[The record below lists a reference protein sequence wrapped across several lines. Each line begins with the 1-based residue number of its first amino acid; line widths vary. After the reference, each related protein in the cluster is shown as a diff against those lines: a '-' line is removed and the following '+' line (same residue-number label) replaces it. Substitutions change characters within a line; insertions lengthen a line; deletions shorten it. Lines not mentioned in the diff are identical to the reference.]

1 MSGSLGSLNIQLG
14 LNSIQF
20 SQGLG
25 QARKSV
31 QNFANNTQRDLA
43 KLEQS
48 VSRIAKTTSST
59 NFWGKIAGG
68 FSGARLAINQL
79 TQYSDKY
86 TELGNK
92 LKLVTANSV
101 QHAQAMQSVYDIS
114 LKTSQSTQA
123 VSSVYQTFAQ
133 NAKTLGINQQQVAEM
148 TETVSKAVAISGAS
162 TATAQNALTQFSQTL
177 LMGKMKSQEFNSI
190 MTQTPSIIQA
200 IANGLGITTAQFK
213 AMVDNG
219 EMSADKIA
227 EGLQKAKYSVD
238 SLYQQSSSTIG
249 GAFQNLSTAT
259 EKWVGE
265 MDNAIGVSQT
275 AVKVLNSLA
284 KNMDGVAILV
294 GGIATA
300 FGGLKALKIAQ
311 NFIEYRAGIYQAK
324 KATEEAIVV
333 QKEQIATSALSAKAR
348 YEESLAHFQ
357 SAQSKLNQIQLDQQ
371 QIAIE
376 RQKLAV
382 QIQATASYSERKLLS
397 AELQALTVRENQ
409 LTQQQILLENQLKAA
424 KTGLKVAYAENA
436 IAQSAFAASTVATSG
451 SLGIYR
457 TVLAGVKNE
466 LNLLKMAV
474 LSNPLMFGLTAVL
487 TAATAIYA
495 FTSSTREAK
504 EEALR
509 YADSIDGV
517 RQNLEKMTAAQ
528 AAAEMVKVKRSIRE
542 QEEALA
548 KLRQEQERLATSA
561 KTTSEVSYDAFR
573 GYTETVKTAEEL
585 SQANDELTLKTAEVE
600 EAQNKLNKTLEW
612 QQQLQA
618 HLPIQQLKDAFQEAY
633 PNVDITKV
641 NFDGFNDALV
651 NFQNLEPSTSS
662 SIANL
667 AINISKVATIAMVA
681 AQNMALINGAKIDV
695 PQLSEKA
702 QKAVGILKK
711 REEIAKLKAK
721 GDHKGAAR
729 LEAEMSA
736 ESQGFTGIDA
746 EEYIKQSISLS
757 ETQRL
762 IAEQSK
768 KSGGGRKTGGKP
780 KKDKEAEKAKREAER
795 AAKKS
800 AEEAN
805 RDRENYLNQVTEMSQ
820 RLSGL
825 KAEAADIALFGQTSQ
840 YQEVKKL
847 TEDIALNAEKYKG
860 YGTEGIAKLKALASQ
875 IDSETQKVAIAK
887 FGFDNTDKLKAM
899 EFELTLLGKTRQEAE
914 LLQYNYELD
923 QEAAKLKV
931 GMTEENIIKLNEELA
946 ALKARRAEIQRQA
959 EQLAEKQKADPMEG
973 IRGAWNEIEN
983 EATNVADNVKNV
995 TVNAFNSMSDALTNF
1010 VMTGKADFRSMATSI
1025 MQDISRMI
1033 IKMTIFNAISSM
1045 FGGPSVAVNGNAVY
1059 GMGTWA
1065 TGGYT
1070 GDGGKYTPA
1079 GIVHRGEYV
1088 ITKEATARIGRGYL
1102 DYLNYGSRRGFAT
1115 GGGVAVPNMPMLKSP
1130 MGNAM
1135 TSNNVSITIN
1145 IDQNGNAESDTQEQ
1159 AQNGKQLGK
1168 MIESKVLEV
1177 LATQRRAGGMFA

>member
-1 MSGSLGSLNIQLG
+1 MSGSFGYLNIQLALDSIKFQQG
-14 LNSIQF
+14 LTSAERKARQF
-20 SQGLG
+20 SERTTQYLG
-25 QARKSV
+25 NIEQAANNINKTAKLNFRFDNFNRFKSV
-31 QNFANNTQRDLA
+31 T
-43 KLEQS
+43 S
-48 VSRIAKTTSST
+48 IAMDM
-59 NFWGKIAGG
+59 AD
-68 FSGARLAINQL
+68 R
-79 TQYSDKY
+79 Y

-148 TETVSKAVAISGAS
+148 TETVSKAVAIAGAS

-213 AMVDNG
+213 AMVDKG

-238 SLYQQSSSTIG
+238 SLYQQSSSTIS
-249 GAFQNLSTAT
+249 GAMQNLSTAT

-265 MDNAIGVSQT
+265 MDSAVGVSKKAVDAINWLGKNLNEVAIGASIVAGAFVSIRT
-275 AVKVLNSLA
+275 A
-284 KNMDGVAILV
+284 
-294 GGIATA
+294 
-300 FGGLKALKIAQ
+300 KITQ
-311 NFIEYRAGIYQAK
+311 SFIEYRASIYQAK
-324 KATEEAIVV
+324 QATKEAIVT

-348 YEESLAHFQ
+348 YEESLANFQ

-371 QIAIE
+371 QIAVE

-397 AELQALTVRENQ
+397 AEMQALTVRENQ

-424 KTGLKVAYAENA
+424 KTGLKIAYAENA
-436 IAQSAFAASTVATSG
+436 IAQSAFAASTVTTSG

-495 FTSSTREAK
+495 FTSSTKEAK

-509 YADSIDGV
+509 YADSIDNV
-517 RQNLEKMTAAQ
+517 RQNLERMTATQ
-528 AAAEMVKVKRSIRE
+528 AAAEMVKVKQSIRE
-542 QEEALA
+542 QEEVLA
-548 KLRQEQERLATSA
+548 KLRQEQERLAISA
-561 KTTSEVSYDAFR
+561 RTVNEVSYDAFG

-618 HLPIQQLKDAFQEAY
+618 HLPVQQLKDAFQEFY

-641 NFDGFNDALV
+641 NFDGFNNALI
-651 NFQNLEPSTSS
+651 NFQDLEPSTSS

-667 AINISKVATIAMVA
+667 ATNILKVATIARVA
-681 AQNMALINGAKIDV
+681 AQNIALINGATVDV

-702 QKAVGILKK
+702 QKAIGILKK
-711 REEIAKLKAK
+711 KEEAAKLKAK

-736 ESQGFTGIDA
+736 ESQGFTGTDA
-746 EEYIKQSISLS
+746 EEYIKQSISFS
-757 ETQRL
+757 ETQRIL
-762 IAEQSK
+762 AEQTK
-768 KSGGGRKTGGKP
+768 KSGGGRKTGGKS
-780 KKDKEAEKAKREAER
+780 KKDREAEKAKREAEQ

-800 AEEAN
+800 ADEAKRN
-805 RDRENYLNQVTEMSQ
+805 QENYLNQVTEMSQ
-820 RLSGL
+820 KLAGL

-840 YQEVKKL
+840 YQDVKKL

-860 YGTEGIAKLKALASQ
+860 YSAEGIAKLKALAAQ

-887 FGFDNTDKLKAM
+887 FGFDNADKLKAM
-899 EFELTLLGKTRQEAE
+899 EFELTLLGKTHQESE
-914 LLQYNYELD
+914 LLQYNYQLD
-923 QEAAKLKV
+923 QEAAKLRV
-931 GMTEENIIKLNEELA
+931 GMTQENIAKLDEEIA
-946 ALKARRAEIQRQA
+946 KLKERRAEIQLQA
-959 EQLAEKQKADPMEG
+959 EQKQSDPMEG
-973 IRGAWNEIEN
+973 IKGAWNEIESN
-983 EATNVADNVKNV
+983 ATNVADNVKNV
-995 TVNAFNSMSDALTNF
+995 TVGAFNSMSDALTDF

-1025 MQDISRMI
+1025 LKDISAMM
-1033 IKMTIFNAISSM
+1033 IKMALFNAIKQGMSFMGYSD
-1045 FGGPSVAVNGNAVY
+1045 GGFVGDSFAV
-1059 GMGTWA
+1059 
-1065 TGGYT
+1065 GGYT

-1088 ITKEATARIGRGYL
+1088 ITKEATARLGRGYL
-1102 DYLNYGSRRGFAT
+1102 DYLNYGTRRGFAT
-1115 GGGVAVPNMPMLKSP
+1115 GGGVAVPNVPTLNRP

-1135 TSNNVSITIN
+1135 NNSVSITIN
-1145 IDQNGNAESDTQEQ
+1145 IDQNGNTESDT
-1159 AQNGKQLGK
+1159 AQQVESSKQLGK
-1168 MIESKVLEV
+1168 MIEGKVLEV